1 MPMNIQAIAN
11 VPDALLVPQRAIS
24 ELQGNSRVFV
34 VADDGTVKI
43 RAVELGQQVGRMMLV
58 RSGLKAGELV
68 AIEGLLSLKEGATI
82 KPKLVDFD
90 EKTATNSGTE
100 D

>member
-1 MPMNIQAIAN
+1 
-11 VPDALLVPQRAIS
+11 
-24 ELQGNSRVFV
+24 
-34 VADDGTVKI
+34 VK
-43 RAVELGQQVGRMMLV
+43 
-58 RSGLKAGELV
+58 SGLEAGELV

-90 EKTATNSGTE
+90 EKTAANSGTE